1 MKTYLTDQCIV
12 LGFKADRLTMKPKEK
27 LMHKRLYQVKT
38 KYDTNGDV
46 SLFKKYMTKLD
57 NDGYI
62 YQKYA
67 KKSKGGSFFNG
78 KNLILLSKTVMIYL
92 PITIDNINKSFSD
105 EIVEAAELADN
116 NYALVDLRSHTHSV
130 SQTLLVIT
138 ENHLHKNF

>member
-1 MKTYLTDQCIV
+1 
-12 LGFKADRLTMKPKEK
+12 MKPKEK
-27 LMHKRLYQVKT
+27 RMNKRLYQVKT

-78 KNLILLSKTVMIYL
+78 KKLDFVIEDSNALSAYY
-92 PITIDNINKSFSD
+92 S
-105 EIVEAAELADN
+105 
-116 NYALVDLRSHTHSV
+116 R
-130 SQTLLVIT
+130 
-138 ENHLHKNF
+138 

>member
-1 MKTYLTDQCIV
+1 MESLNQLPPIEINLKYPRHNDSTSSLMKTYLTDQCIEI
-12 LGFKADRLTMKPKEK
+12 GFKADRLTMKPKEK
-27 LMHKRLYQVKT
+27 LMNKRLYQVKT

-78 KNLILLSKTVMIYL
+78 KKLDFVIEDSNALSAYY
-92 PITIDNINKSFSD
+92 S
-105 EIVEAAELADN
+105 
-116 NYALVDLRSHTHSV
+116 R
-130 SQTLLVIT
+130 
-138 ENHLHKNF
+138 